1 MSRSK
6 VRQIVVLTVKMNKSG
21 PQTYPNED
29 KESLVVASTNTE
41 VGHGLFLDCHGVLQK
56 FQNAIKAVKYRC
68 GDCDIQE
75 ESSLRYFCEVIKCV
89 NKKGDEH
96 KSQTKILVQVQ

>member
-29 KESLVVASTNTE
+29 KESLVVASAKIE
-41 VGHGLFLDCHGVLQK
+41 GGRGLSLEYHGVAHQ
-56 FQNAIKAVKYRC
+56 FQNIVKAVNYRC
-68 GDCDIQE
+68 GYYD
-75 ESSLRYFCEVIKCV
+75 
-89 NKKGDEH
+89 
-96 KSQTKILVQVQ
+96 